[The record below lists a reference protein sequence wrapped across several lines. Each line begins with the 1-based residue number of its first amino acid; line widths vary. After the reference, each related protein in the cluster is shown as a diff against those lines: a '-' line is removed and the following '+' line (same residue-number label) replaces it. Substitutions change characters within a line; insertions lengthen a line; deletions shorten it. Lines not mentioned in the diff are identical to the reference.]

1 MTTRFI
7 PRIPLALAL
16 AGLVALALIS
26 VGCRSLAKPQG
37 WASPVLVPAGDG
49 TSMLLVS
56 HKDRLYSFDGAT
68 LEVHW
73 AFPTGQETEKIEVVA
88 LYGEPAVADGTVF
101 VPGYDDHLYA
111 IDAENGALRRNWPFP
126 TGDVLVGGVT
136 AGEDRVYF
144 GSSDGNVYAV
154 NFDGTQAWAF
164 KTGKAIWSTPVLSK
178 GKLYVTSLD
187 GNLYALDAQSGDEL
201 WQYKTG
207 AGIAGPPVVD
217 ESLGLVY
224 VGGFDNKLRGIDVET
239 HKERWEIK
247 AENWFWT
254 RPLVANGVI
263 YAGSLDGRVYAVDAA
278 TGDPAWP
285 APFETLAEIH
295 SAPVLVGDVVM
306 IIDRDGNVYGISA
319 DDGTGAFQK
328 PLALDEDVL
337 TDPLVRPASGEG
349 SDPQVEVI
357 VVTKAGSLI
366 VIDPV
371 KLRVV
376 ERKPLSGE

>member
-1 MTTRFI
+1 MTTRSL
-7 PRIPLALAL
+7 PRLPLAVAL
-16 AGLVALALIS
+16 AGLVALALVG
-26 VGCRSLAKPQG
+26 VGCRRLAKPEG

-49 TSMLLVS
+49 TSTLLVS
-56 HKDRLYSFDGAT
+56 HKDRLYSFDAAT

-73 AFPTGQETEKIEVVA
+73 AFPTGQETEKVDVVA
-88 LYGEPAVADGTVF
+88 LYGEPTTAGGTVF
-101 VPGYDDHLYA
+101 VPGYDDYLYA
-111 IDAENGALRRNWPFP
+111 INAENGALRRNWPFP

-154 NFDGTQAWAF
+154 NFDGTEAWSF
-164 KTGKAIWSTPVLSK
+164 KSAKRIWSTPVLSM

-201 WQYKTG
+201 WKYKTG

-217 ESLGLVY
+217 ESLGLIY
-224 VGGFDNKLRGIDVET
+224 LGGFDNKLRGIDMGT

-247 AENWFWT
+247 ADNWFWT
-254 RPLVANGVI
+254 RPLLANGVV

-295 SAPVLVGDVVM
+295 SAPVLVGDVLL

-319 DDGTGAFQK
+319 ADGTPAFQK
-328 PLALDEDVL
+328 PLALAEDVL
-337 TDPLVRPASGEG
+337 TDPVVRPASAGA
-349 SDPQVEVI
+349 SDQQLEMI

-371 KLRVV
+371 ELKVV
-376 ERKPLSGE
+376 ERKPLSGD